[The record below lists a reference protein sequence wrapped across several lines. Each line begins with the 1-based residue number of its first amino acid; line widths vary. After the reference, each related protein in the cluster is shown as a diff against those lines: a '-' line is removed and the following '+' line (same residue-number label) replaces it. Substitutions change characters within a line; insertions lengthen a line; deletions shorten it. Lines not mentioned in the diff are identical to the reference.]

1 MIKLLCKYPRE
12 ESNRNLPDFAKYL
25 DSLTLKTKQD
35 QDELL
40 RDHI

>member
-1 MIKLLCKYPRE
+1 MIKSLCKYPRE
-12 ESNRNLPDFAKYL
+12 ESNRNLPDLAKDF